1 MSEQKKIRVNVRKK
15 KINIKKLLIFLLI
28 FGIVF
33 YLIYLILNKPISN
46 IYIIDNNNIN
56 DNEIIKLA
64 KIDNYPSFLLTF
76 KSDIKKRLLTNE
88 YIKNVNIKKEFF
100 GQLYI
105 YITEKKILFNDSQSN
120 MLILEDGSYV
130 DNIYDIYNYPV
141 LSSSLDEDIY
151 KELIEKFNLVSIDI
165 LQKISEVVYSPLEV
179 DKKRFL
185 LYMNDGNVVY
195 ITLSKIDVLNKYNS
209 IYKELDNKKGILNL
223 DLGNSFEIKEG

>member
-1 MSEQKKIRVNVRKK
+1 MSKQKKIRVNVRKK